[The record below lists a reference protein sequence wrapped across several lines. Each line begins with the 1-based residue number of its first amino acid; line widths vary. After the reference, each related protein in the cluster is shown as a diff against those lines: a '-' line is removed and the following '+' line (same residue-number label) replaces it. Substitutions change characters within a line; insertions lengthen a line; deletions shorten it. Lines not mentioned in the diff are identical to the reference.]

1 MTGYNGRRKKGDKG
15 MKARVE
21 YIKLPK
27 SYSPRKDWDM
37 DVISFKLPPELK
49 AKLDIVAHKRKVSRS
64 ELIRIAITKYLEEVK

>member
-1 MTGYNGRRKKGDKG
+1 

-49 AKLDIVAHKRKVSRS
+49 AKLERVAYERKVSRS
-64 ELIRIAITKYLEEVK
+64 ELIRIAITKYLEEVQ

>member
-1 MTGYNGRRKKGDKG
+1 

-64 ELIRIAITKYLEEVK
+64 ELIRIAIQEFLKDEE

>member
-1 MTGYNGRRKKGDKG
+1 

-27 SYSPRKDWDM
+27 SYNPRKDWDM

-49 AKLDIVAHKRKVSRS
+49 AKLERVAYERKVSRS
-64 ELIRIAITKYLEEVK
+64 ELIRIAIQEFLKDEEVQ

>member
-1 MTGYNGRRKKGDKG
+1 

-27 SYSPRKDWDM
+27 SYGSRKDWDM

-49 AKLDIVAHKRKVSRS
+49 AKLERVAYERKVSRS
-64 ELIRIAITKYLEEVK
+64 ELIRLAITKYLEEVQ

>member
-1 MTGYNGRRKKGDKG
+1 

-27 SYSPRKDWDM
+27 SYNPRKDWDM

-64 ELIRIAITKYLEEVK
+64 ELIRIAIQEFLKDEEVQ

>member
-1 MTGYNGRRKKGDKG
+1 

-27 SYSPRKDWDM
+27 SYNPRKDWDM

-49 AKLDIVAHKRKVSRS
+49 AKLDIVVHKRKVSRS
-64 ELIRIAITKYLEEVK
+64 ELIRIAIAKYLEESEV

>member
-1 MTGYNGRRKKGDKG
+1 

-27 SYSPRKDWDM
+27 SYNPRKDWDM

-64 ELIRIAITKYLEEVK
+64 ELIRIAIQELLKDEEVQ

>member
-1 MTGYNGRRKKGDKG
+1 

-37 DVISFKLPPELK
+37 DTISFKLPPEMK

-64 ELIRIAITKYLEEVK
+64 ELIRIAITKYLEEVQ

>member
-1 MTGYNGRRKKGDKG
+1 

-49 AKLDIVAHKRKVSRS
+49 AKLERVAYERKVSRS
-64 ELIRIAITKYLEEVK
+64 ELIRLAITKYLEEVQ